1 MLTLQDL
8 LKTCTKEDI
17 IASAYNSPRK
27 ASIQVR
33 LYNTRPHLASVKA
46 LLTEAPEEAT
56 NVSKSIIDYIP
67 GTSTR
72 TGNRK
77 IDMDT
82 GIVFLEDLI
91 ASIDDPAYIVPTPQ
105 ILTGYART
113 LQTKQGTI
121 KIALDGTITTDQEL

>member
-8 LKTCTKEDI
+8 LKTCTKKDI
-17 IASAYNSPRK
+17 IASAYSSPRK
-27 ASIQVR
+27 ASIQIR
-33 LYNTRPHLASVKA
+33 LYNTRPHLASVQALFAKVPPKA
-46 LLTEAPEEAT
+46 S

-67 GTSTR
+67 GTSTV

-91 ASIDDPAYIVPTPQ
+91 ASIDDPAYVIPKPV
-105 ILTGYART
+105 YART

-121 KIALDGTITTDQEL
+121 TIDEL